1 MLCPA
6 ACSDSFQRDSAASA
20 LSSCRLSAACC
31 SCSFCAAVVPAL
43 ACPAPIATQRSE
55 SRRSI
60 TPRGTLLSSPFP
72 EPFAIQRIPH
82 LRYPRFAIGRLRP
95 AEYARRSV
103 RRYSVPDREASS
115 VARDVSKSHRRGDVL
130 YPVRSRVDR
139 VNSAERAAR
148 CPSRSRSQAGPS
160 LASASCGTAIR
171 EGPQYLRDVA

>member
-1 MLCPA
+1 
-6 ACSDSFQRDSAASA
+6 
-20 LSSCRLSAACC
+20 
-31 SCSFCAAVVPAL
+31 
-43 ACPAPIATQRSE
+43 
-55 SRRSI
+55 
-60 TPRGTLLSSPFP
+60 
-72 EPFAIQRIPH
+72 
-82 LRYPRFAIGRLRP
+82 
-95 AEYARRSV
+95 
-103 RRYSVPDREASS
+103 VPDREASS